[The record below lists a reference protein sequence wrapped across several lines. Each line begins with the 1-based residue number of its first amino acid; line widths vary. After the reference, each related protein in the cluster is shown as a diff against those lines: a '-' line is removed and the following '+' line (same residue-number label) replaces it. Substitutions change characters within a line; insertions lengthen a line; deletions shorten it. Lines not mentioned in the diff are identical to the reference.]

1 MTAPSP
7 VAPPAPG
14 ERTAEST
21 RIRPGRARL
30 VGLAVILAGCGGTAA
45 VLLSP
50 LPADLRSSVSGLAL
64 LAAGLTVG
72 VSCTFTARRSQGL
85 RKRGWQLIALAALV
99 AITGNL
105 LAQSGMAADERS
117 GVQVVGDLLLA
128 LAVALVTTGAIC
140 LPQARWRGRDLA
152 TVLLDGVLAVAA
164 VLVIASS
171 LVFSDILSASPESGV
186 ARATTLLIPVLDVLL
201 GTVATVLFLGARSVD
216 RAVMALI
223 AAGSV
228 SYVLSDLHYAVVF
241 ARGGYAFGS
250 GADLGWILGYGLL
263 ATAAILAPDASDDR
277 QVPLMSA
284 SHEVRDTAVVY
295 VALLSAGVVQV
306 LVPVPA
312 EVRNG
317 QALLWLVLII
327 AASSRQILLGWE
339 NAALRRGL
347 QRQVANQ
354 TTDLRRMV
362 RQTNVLLDSVGDGI
376 YGVDQ
381 DGRVTFMNPSGLR
394 LLGLDDLEHSSG
406 EHAHDA
412 FHAPRPDG
420 TPYPRSGCYVTEAIE
435 QGVLTV
441 AEDDEYLRAD
451 GSHLAVEITASP
463 MVDETTGEVGG
474 AVVVFRDAT
483 ARREMEKI
491 KEEFL
496 SVVSHELRT
505 PLTSIR
511 GSLGLLSG
519 GALGLL
525 PERAATVA
533 KLAEDSSQRLA
544 RLINDMLDM
553 ERLTSGTVVL
563 QSEDQACSDL
573 LTVVEAELSGL
584 SRVHDVELVVDRADG
599 VAFVDRDRFVQVMT
613 NLVGNAMKFSARGQ
627 QVHVS
632 TSESGGEILVM
643 VRDEGRGIPADQLE
657 RIFDRFHQVD
667 SSDSRLQGGTGL
679 GLAIS
684 RGLIEQM
691 DGRVWA
697 ESTVGVGTTFWFTLP
712 VGATARRVAEVDLEA

>member
-1 MTAPSP
+1 MTTAPQ
-7 VAPPAPG
+7 VASSQA
-14 ERTAEST
+14 AEPT
-21 RIRPGRARL
+21 RIRPTRAGV
-30 VGLAVILAGCGGTAA
+30 VGLVVIVLGVAATAA
-45 VLLSP
+45 VLTSSLSEQV
-50 LPADLRSSVSGLAL
+50 RGSVSGIAL

-72 VSCTFTARRSQGL
+72 VSCTFAARRSQGL
-85 RKRGWQLIALAALV
+85 RRRGWQLIALAAMV
-99 AITGNL
+99 AISGNL
-105 LAQSGMAADERS
+105 LAQSGADADGRS
-117 GVQVVGDLLLA
+117 GLAVVGDLALA
-128 LAVALVTTGAIC
+128 AAVALVAVGAIC
-140 LPQARWRGRDLA
+140 LPQSRWRGRDLA

-171 LVFSDILSASPESGV
+171 LVFSDILSASSAGGL
-186 ARATTLLIPVLDVLL
+186 ARATTLVIPVLDVLL
-201 GTVATVLFLGARSVD
+201 GTIATVLFLRARSVD
-216 RAVMALI
+216 RVVMALI
-223 AAGSV
+223 AGGSV
-228 SYVLSDLHYAVVF
+228 SYVLSDLHYAVLF
-241 ARGGYAFGS
+241 AQGSYAFG
-250 GADLGWILGYGLL
+250 GWADMGWILGYGLI
-263 ATAAILAPDASDDR
+263 ATSAILAPTTTDGR
-277 QVPLMSA
+277 PVPTLGA

-295 VALLSAGVVQV
+295 GALLSAGVVQV

-317 QALLWLVLII
+317 QALLWLVLIL
-327 AASSRQILLGWE
+327 AACGRQLLLGWE
-339 NAALRRGL
+339 NASLRRGL
-347 QRQVANQ
+347 QRRVAEQ

-362 RQTNVLLDSVGDGI
+362 RQTNILLDSVGDGI

-381 DGRVTFMNPSGLR
+381 AGRVTFMNRAGLQ
-394 LLGLDDLEHSSG
+394 LLGMGDLERLTG

-412 FHAPRPDG
+412 FHAPRGDG

-435 QGVLTV
+435 HGVLTV
-441 AEDDEYLRAD
+441 GEDDEYCREDA
-451 GSHLAVEITASP
+451 SRLAVEITASP
-463 MVDETTGEVGG
+463 LVDEDTGDVGG

-483 ARREMEKI
+483 ARREMERI

-519 GALGLL
+519 GALGEL
-525 PERAATVA
+525 PARAATVA

-553 ERLTSGTVVL
+553 ERLASGLVVL
-563 QSEDQACSDL
+563 ESGPASCSEL
-573 LTVVEAELSGL
+573 LAVVESELSGL
-584 SRVHDVELVVDRADG
+584 GEVHGVELVVDRVEG

-613 NLVGNAMKFSARGQ
+613 NLVGNAMKFSAPDQ
-627 QVHVS
+627 QVRVS
-632 TSESGGEILVM
+632 AVEHAGEILLG
-643 VRDEGRGIPADQLE
+643 VRDEGRGIPADQLD

-667 SSDSRLQGGTGL
+667 SSDSRQKGGTGL

-691 DGRVWA
+691 GGRIWA

-712 VGATARRVAEVDLEA
+712 QAQSARPAEEVGVQA